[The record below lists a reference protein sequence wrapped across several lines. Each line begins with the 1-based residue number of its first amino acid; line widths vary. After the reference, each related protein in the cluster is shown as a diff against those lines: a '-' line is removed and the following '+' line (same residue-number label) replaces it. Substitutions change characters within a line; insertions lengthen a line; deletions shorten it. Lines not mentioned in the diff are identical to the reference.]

1 MNKLFFRLLVML
13 MSLSLIGIILVQV
26 YWFNTSFRN
35 NDEQFKYHVKQVLGN
50 VAQKLEQH
58 ELYSFYNKINK
69 KIDSTGIAPKEEDLM
84 EFYYVQRNPKTNQT
98 FVYSNNV
105 KSKQYNISLP
115 SFDKKFDS
123 NKFKSFS

>member
-35 NDEQFKYHVKQVLGN
+35 NDEQFKFHVKQVIGN

-58 ELYSFYNKINK
+58 EL
-69 KIDSTGIAPKEEDLM
+69 L
-84 EFYYVQRNPKTNQT
+84 
-98 FVYSNNV
+98 
-105 KSKQYNISLP
+105 
-115 SFDKKFDS
+115 
-123 NKFKSFS
+123 